1 MTAEGSCLFSFGPRN
16 ASNKECIVNMDRL
29 IFELNASV
37 EATSLY
43 ILLCALAEGGVAPTL
58 NDARTRWNGTAE
70 ALTTAA
76 EELMDRG
83 VLEKNQL
90 LDHDQPIRINP
101 AEKWNR

>member
-1 MTAEGSCLFSFGPRN
+1 
-16 ASNKECIVNMDRL
+16 MDRL

-37 EATSLY
+37 DATSLY
-43 ILLCALAEGGVAPTL
+43 ILLCALAEGGSAPTL

-70 ALTTAA
+70 ALTRAA

-83 VLEKNQL
+83 VLEKNQP
-90 LDHDQPIRINP
+90 LDPDQPIQINP